1 MANKKSVLF
10 KIKRQP
16 TPDAK
21 PLWED
26 FEIPYKP
33 NMNVTSALMEI
44 AANPVTRDGN
54 QTTPVTYD
62 SNCLEEICGSCAML
76 INGRA
81 RMACSALLDHLE
93 KPIKLEPFSKFPVVR
108 DLAVDRSVLFENLKK
123 VKAWV
128 PVDGSYDLGSGPRQ
142 SAQMQEEAYP
152 QSRCISCCCCMEA
165 CPQFNDKTGFVGAA
179 TISQVRLFNTHPTGQ
194 ALKADRLHALMGDGG
209 IQECGYAQNCV
220 EVCPKDIPLTKSIA
234 DVGGQVMWQAV
245 KDLFRT

>member
-1 MANKKSVLF
+1 MANNNKSVIL
-10 KIKRQP
+10 KIKRQL

-21 PLWED
+21 PSWEE

-44 AANPVTRDGN
+44 AARPVTRDGK

-81 RMACSALLDHLE
+81 RMACSTLLANL
-93 KPIKLEPFSKFPVVR
+93 KQPITLAPLSKFPIIR

-128 PVDGSYDLGSGPRQ
+128 PVDGTYDLGSGPRQ
-142 SAQMQEEAYP
+142 SSEMQEEAYP
-152 QSRCISCCCCMEA
+152 LSRCISCCLCLEV
-165 CPQFNDKTGFVGAA
+165 CPQMTEETRFVGAA
-179 TISQVRLFNTHPTGQ
+179 I
-194 ALKADRLHALMGDGG
+194 
-209 IQECGYAQNCV
+209 
-220 EVCPKDIPLTKSIA
+220 
-234 DVGGQVMWQAV
+234 
-245 KDLFRT
+245 